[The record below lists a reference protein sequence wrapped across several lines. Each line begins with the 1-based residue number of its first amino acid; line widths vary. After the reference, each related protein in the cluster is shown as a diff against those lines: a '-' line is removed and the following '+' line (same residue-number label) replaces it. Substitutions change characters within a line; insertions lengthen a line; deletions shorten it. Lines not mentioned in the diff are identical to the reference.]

1 MGRLTKVRHPSEG
14 SSENNITQPT
24 HPKHHDISQTM
35 MVYAFAWLFLLAF
48 SKAATAF
55 ISSPLP
61 SSCLARNYM
70 CRLVVGPACPTRST
84 GNHASSSSFS
94 SLEPPYSTTRKP
106 ITGRSVALSAT
117 PDEQDHEDDEHT
129 IFGFPR
135 ETVAA
140 PLALLLISQFFL
152 FIGVGA
158 VIPSIP
164 LYGKEIGLSSAMNG
178 VVISAPAVA
187 LLLGAKWGGNFA
199 DVARKPAMI
208 LGMAMIAVSD
218 VGTALANGLV
228 TLIFARLGLGLGRCI
243 SEAGE
248 RGMLADLAGRAPEL
262 RGRALAA
269 QQAVVALGIAIGAPL
284 GGLVVEQYGL
294 RASFLC
300 VSAAAIVA
308 LVVYL
313 FLPETQASAMMEAQ
327 QKNEDDD
334 DKTGMIEAMFLAP
347 AEAVESSYNRG
358 GPPSGGD
365 WEDLLAMNQ
374 WRGLALCQSGASFG
388 FAAKISSIPILA
400 AATLPGGAAGA
411 GALISACGLSGLVG
425 APIGGWLTDRTSAK
439 ATAIL
444 SGIISAG
451 GLILIPVALGL
462 SLDAGSTE
470 FPSLFGEMMSTNA
483 LAFSAVVIAWS
494 IGAAAQGP
502 ALTAY
507 AQELAPAG
515 AEATAMALPR
525 AAGDG
530 TYIFAPFLLGLV
542 ADSLLDMPGA
552 ECAAAGTATLLGV
565 LAFALLGS
573 DSGKVDAEK
582 ERTGR

>member
-1 MGRLTKVRHPSEG
+1 
-14 SSENNITQPT
+14 
-24 HPKHHDISQTM
+24 M
-35 MVYAFAWLFLLAF
+35 MVHAFACFFLLAF
-48 SKAATAF
+48 SSKAAIAF
-55 ISSPLP
+55 ISPQ
-61 SSCLARNYM
+61 SSSFLARNSLL
-70 CRLVVGPACPTRST
+70 CSLVVGTSCPA
-84 GNHASSSSFS
+84 GNHESSSSSYFS
-94 SLEPPYSTTRKP
+94 SRGLPYSTTRKP
-106 ITGRSVALSAT
+106 VAGRPVLLSAK
-117 PDEQDHEDDEHT
+117 PNDQDHEDDEDT
-129 IFGFPR
+129 VFGFPR
-135 ETVAA
+135 EAVAA

-164 LYGKEIGLSSAMNG
+164 LYGKEIGLSSATNG

-208 LGMAMIAVSD
+208 IGMAMIAVSD
-218 VGTALANGLV
+218 VGTALADGLV

-248 RGMLADLAGRAPEL
+248 RGMLADLAWRAPAL

-284 GGLVVEQYGL
+284 GGLVVEQYGI

-327 QKNEDDD
+327 KKHEDDD
-334 DKTGMIEAMFLAP
+334 GKTGMIAAMFLAP
-347 AEAVESSYNRG
+347 AEAVESSSNRG
-358 GPPSGGD
+358 GSPLGGN
-365 WEDLLAMNQ
+365 WKDLLAMNQ

-451 GLILIPVALGL
+451 GLLLIPVALGL
-462 SLDAGSTE
+462 PLDVGGKD
-470 FPSLFGEMMSTNA
+470 FPFFFGVIMSTNA

-530 TYIFAPFLLGLV
+530 TYIVAPFLLGLV
-542 ADSLLDMPGA
+542 ADSLLEMPGA

-573 DSGKVDAEK
+573 DYGKAEANAEK
-582 ERTGR
+582 WSR